1 MAPGDNQRVSVI
13 IPVYNEERTIPSIVE
28 IVRSWGGAEEIVI
41 VNDGSTDKTD
51 SALKQFSSSIT
62 LLSRPRN
69 KGKGFSMAEG
79 VRASRGELIMFLDG
93 DVVGL
98 THKDLDAMI
107 SPVAMGKADMVIA
120 VTNCWNMGSFEPYN
134 SINGER
140 VLRRKNIIDHLKK
153 FEGVG
158 NGVEF
163 VINDIHKRKRIKT
176 IKLPHVYI
184 LGKMDKVAVPE
195 AMKQYVVE
203 ASQFL
208 KAIVQIQTNDLPPK
222 AKRVFRVAQSYI
234 KQALDYLQ

>member
-1 MAPGDNQRVSVI
+1 MESRSISVI

-28 IVRSWGGAEEIVI
+28 IIRTWGKASEIIV
-41 VNDGSTDKTD
+41 VNDGSTDKTARAV
-51 SALKQFSSSIT
+51 SQFNGSIR
-62 LLSRPRN
+62 LIDRKGN
-69 KGKGFSMAEG
+69 KGKGFSLAQG
-79 VRASRGELIMFLDG
+79 VRASSGELTMFLDG

-98 THKDLDAMI
+98 THKDLDAMTT
-107 SPVAMGKADMVIA
+107 PVAMGKADMVIA
-120 VTNCWNMGSFEPYN
+120 VTNCWNVGSFAPYD

-140 VLRRKNIIDHLKK
+140 VVWRKNIEEHLRK
-153 FEGVG
+153 FEHVG

-163 VINDIHKRKRIKT
+163 VINDIHKHKRVKT

-184 LGKMDKVAVPE
+184 LSKIEKAAVPE
-195 AMKQYVVE
+195 AMKLYVKE
-203 ASQFL
+203 AAQFL